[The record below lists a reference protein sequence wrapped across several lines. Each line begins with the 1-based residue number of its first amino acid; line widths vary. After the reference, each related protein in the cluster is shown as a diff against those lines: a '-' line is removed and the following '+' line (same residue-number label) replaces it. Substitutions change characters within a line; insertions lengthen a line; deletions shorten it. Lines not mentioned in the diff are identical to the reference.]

1 MKNAV
6 VIGNGIQ
13 TSLLRTLLV
22 FSRAY
27 SWQSPRNMD
36 LWSVLCLSTFINY
49 LLSLRYTILTG
60 EGRKEHKKGPD
71 PPCTLNYFFLVSFSG
86 SATSRG
92 TIKAKP

>member
-13 TSLLRTLLV
+13 TSLLRTSLV

-27 SWQSPRNMD
+27 SWQSPRNLD

-71 PPCTLNYFFLVSFSG
+71 PPLHTELLFPRF
-86 SATSRG
+86 
-92 TIKAKP
+92 I